1 MQRHPIEQADMEA
14 IADRYGIDWS
24 PLAGST
30 VLITGAA
37 GFLPAYMVETL
48 MYLNESHGLNVR
60 VLALARN
67 RAGFE
72 RRFAHLAGRS
82 DLVCIEQDISRPFT
96 LDERVDY
103 IVHAASQAS
112 PKYYS
117 TDPVGTLSANTL
129 GTAALL
135 ELARTS
141 AVKGFLYFSS
151 SEVYGQPP
159 RVPTAEG
166 DYGVVD
172 PTNVRA
178 CYAES
183 KRMGE
188 NMCVS
193 WHHQHGVP
201 VKIVRPFHTYGP
213 RMQLDDGRVY
223 ADGRVIY
230 EGGATQL
237 LTYRDFLVI
246 TENGRLRVYDRASGE
261 SWRIPVPDDVF
272 TMRAHAVD
280 DYGADDSD
288 INRIKELKPDIV
300 KFDAHWIAHLMD
312 SGAGFAL
319 LTTMVEAFET
329 QGIRTVFE
337 GIEENWQLD
346 LAEKAGASMVQGY
359 VLAKPELA
367 PTTFR
372 TFAAAEA
379 PPDRQLRALLHAWLE
394 HIATHRDHM
403 LVFAQERHVI
413 EREPQW
419 RRVRGQQSPVGR
431 LRRQRTL
438 PRRRRGLCGVVLRLL
453 APDPRG
459 GARGAPRRRRG
470 EAAGR
475 HLPHLPRRARREG
488 RAARRDDHPRHRR
501 GRTPPRRRRPPC
513 ARRGRS

>member
-1 MQRHPIEQADMEA
+1 MQRHPIEQADMQA
-14 IADRYGIDWS
+14 IADGYGIDWS

-48 MYLNESHGLNVR
+48 MFLNESRGLNVR

-72 RRFAHLAGRS
+72 RRFAHLAGRA

-135 ELARTS
+135 ELARSS

-201 VKIVRPFHTYGP
+201 AKIVRPFHTYGP

-223 ADGRVIY
+223 ADFVACVLRGESIALKSDGLATRAFCYSADAVAGFWRVLLD
-230 EGGATQL
+230 GAAGSAYNIGNPDGEISMRALGQL
-237 LTYRDFLVI
+237 LAGLYPEKGLTVSFVERKEGDQYM
-246 TENGRLRVYDRASGE
+246 AS
-261 SWRIPVPDDVF
+261 
-272 TMRAHAVD
+272 AVSR
-280 DYGADDSD
+280 GC
-288 INRIKELKPDIV
+288 PDIA
-300 KFDAHWIAHLMD
+300 KAQAIGWQPRTSLAD
-312 SGAGFAL
+312 GFS
-319 LTTMVEAFET
+319 
-329 QGIRTVFE
+329 RT
-337 GIEENWQLD
+337 IESYL
-346 LAEKAGASMVQGY
+346 
-359 VLAKPELA
+359 
-367 PTTFR
+367 
-372 TFAAAEA
+372 
-379 PPDRQLRALLHAWLE
+379 
-394 HIATHRDHM
+394 
-403 LVFAQERHVI
+403 
-413 EREPQW
+413 
-419 RRVRGQQSPVGR
+419 
-431 LRRQRTL
+431 
-438 PRRRRGLCGVVLRLL
+438 
-453 APDPRG
+453 
-459 GARGAPRRRRG
+459 
-470 EAAGR
+470 
-475 HLPHLPRRARREG
+475 
-488 RAARRDDHPRHRR
+488 
-501 GRTPPRRRRPPC
+501 
-513 ARRGRS
+513 